1 MKQRSVDMNPFELV
15 CHQLA
20 TTILINFFG
29 GYLVGFPKQF
39 FKTGCAGGKT
49 DAGMNALP
57 ADTASDDAYNPLNTK
72 GFSTVV
78 AKWWQT

>member
-1 MKQRSVDMNPFELV
+1 MKQRSVDMDQFELV

-29 GYLVGFPKQF
+29 VYGKAGF
-39 FKTGCAGGKT
+39 AWGKT
-49 DAGMNALP
+49 NAGMNALP

>member
-1 MKQRSVDMNPFELV
+1 MKQRSVDRDQFVLF
-15 CHQLA
+15 CHQAA

-29 GYLVGFPKQF
+29 LYLVGFPKQF
-39 FKTGCAGGKT
+39 LKAGFAWGKT
-49 DAGMNALP
+49 DAGMKALP

>member
-1 MKQRSVDMNPFELV
+1 MKQRSVDMDQFALV

-29 GYLVGFPKQF
+29 VYGKVGV
-39 FKTGCAGGKT
+39 AWGKT
-49 DAGMNALP
+49 RAGLNGLP
-57 ADTASDDAYNPLNTK
+57 ADTVSDDAHNPMNVK
-72 GFSTVV
+72 VFSTTV